1 MELKRRNILTLAGSV
16 ILSNFTI
23 PLDLNAGTK
32 NYSAIYFS
40 SGADKLGNYF
50 LSGLTNSGKEQF
62 RLSLPSRGH
71 GAAYQPNSNEIA
83 VFARRPGK
91 YIIVVNVLSGEKLAQ
106 VTCKEDRHFYGHG
119 VYSPDGKW
127 LYTTENE
134 YDSGRGVIGVY
145 DVKNRYRL
153 VETLP
158 AYGIGPHE
166 IGLLADGKTMVVAN
180 GGIMT
185 HPETGREKLNL
196 AEMDSSLTYIEIN
209 SGKLLSAQR
218 LLPKLRLM
226 SIRHLDVGPDD
237 NVAVVMQ
244 YQGPRR
250 HLHPLV
256 GFQKGSAA
264 IELLSAPETVG
275 YHMKNYCGSVA
286 FDSSGKIIAVSSPQ
300 GGIISFWSVQEKRF
314 LSYVEVKDGC
324 GIAAE
329 NTPECFR
336 ITNGLGQIIR
346 HSPLNKKTKILISA
360 TNTRWDNHLLLAG
373 KFALT

>member
-1 MELKRRNILTLAGSV
+1 MPIKKKYENV
-16 ILSNFTI
+16 IGDTI
-23 PLDLNAGTK
+23 SCK
-32 NYSAIYFS
+32 N
-40 SGADKLGNYF
+40 
-50 LSGLTNSGKEQF
+50 
-62 RLSLPSRGH
+62 
-71 GAAYQPNSNEIA
+71 QPNSNEIA

-145 DVKNRYRL
+145 DVKDRYRL

-244 YQGPRR
+244 Y
-250 HLHPLV
+250 
-256 GFQKGSAA
+256 
-264 IELLSAPETVG
+264 
-275 YHMKNYCGSVA
+275 
-286 FDSSGKIIAVSSPQ
+286 
-300 GGIISFWSVQEKRF
+300 
-314 LSYVEVKDGC
+314 
-324 GIAAE
+324 
-329 NTPECFR
+329 
-336 ITNGLGQIIR
+336 
-346 HSPLNKKTKILISA
+346 
-360 TNTRWDNHLLLAG
+360 
-373 KFALT
+373 